1 MNRWAPLAL
10 ALLPMFLLSGCAN
23 VLFHEQDRLAMGG
36 KYAEIAGTP
45 QTEKTTKAESVSPNN
60 AGLAGKCLAYSKLK
74 TYDKLFSCI
83 EQMESNIAKGD
94 TIIEHH
100 GLFSWNYPENIVA
113 MPGLLRAEALI
124 DFGEYDKS
132 ASLSRAIHES
142 LPGIEWTSKDT
153 RNSWQRRFRIRALG
167 LLSLAMA
174 LKGERERAEQS
185 ISELA
190 TIEASAYEFWLTPG
204 GVSTAIAK
212 EKRFVLARAHMAL
225 GNYDKVIEDPPDFW
239 EAFGALS
246 EGLLGY
252 SLFAY
257 IDLPKAFMKSKALY
271 ETGKIN
277 EAKSG
282 YDRLLS
288 QPESR
293 SNGEIYW
300 QILHDR
306 GRIAEAEG
314 QVEAA
319 IGFYRQA
326 IDVIE
331 GQRSS
336 INTEASK
343 IGFVGDKQSV
353 YGRLVALLV
362 AQAHRE
368 EAFDYVERSKSRS
381 LVDLLASKK
390 DFASKEGAPEEV
402 RKALVTLNTAELASY
417 AQDGS
422 APREERSGV
431 RSLRVAHQQIRQ
443 LAPELSTLLSV
454 SSIPVAELRQRIGA
468 DETLV
473 EYYQQDA
480 ALYAFV
486 LGRDRLHAIK
496 LESGGMNDEISAFRS
511 ALTRPESTDW
521 KVPAQALYQRLWQ
534 PLEPLIAGSRVVIVA
549 HGALHYLPF
558 AALQRTDGAF
568 LIDFASMRMLPS
580 ASVLKFLNPLTDA
593 SPARL
598 LVLGN
603 PDLGDSR
610 LDLEFAGEE
619 ARLIAGSQANAQL
632 WMRKEASETNFK
644 NSGKNYARIHFAS
657 HGKFNADSP
666 LESGLYLA
674 RDATNDGVLTVGELY
689 SMTLNA
695 DLVTLSACETGLGK
709 VARGDDV
716 VGLAR
721 GFLYAGSR
729 SIVASLWSVDDEATG
744 ILMKRLYDNL
754 KKIPKDES
762 LRQAQIKTRQQFPHP
777 YYWAAFQL
785 SGRAD

>member
-1 MNRWAPLAL
+1 M
-10 ALLPMFLLSGCAN
+10 
-23 VLFHEQDRLAMGG
+23 
-36 KYAEIAGTP
+36 
-45 QTEKTTKAESVSPNN
+45 
-60 AGLAGKCLAYSKLK
+60 
-74 TYDKLFSCI
+74 
-83 EQMESNIAKGD
+83 
-94 TIIEHH
+94 
-100 GLFSWNYPENIVA
+100 
-113 MPGLLRAEALI
+113 
-124 DFGEYDKS
+124 
-132 ASLSRAIHES
+132 
-142 LPGIEWTSKDT
+142 
-153 RNSWQRRFRIRALG
+153 
-167 LLSLAMA
+167 
-174 LKGERERAEQS
+174 
-185 ISELA
+185 
-190 TIEASAYEFWLTPG
+190 
-204 GVSTAIAK
+204 
-212 EKRFVLARAHMAL
+212 
-225 GNYDKVIEDPPDFW
+225 
-239 EAFGALS
+239 
-246 EGLLGY
+246 
-252 SLFAY
+252 
-257 IDLPKAFMKSKALY
+257 
-271 ETGKIN
+271 
-277 EAKSG
+277 
-282 YDRLLS
+282 
-288 QPESR
+288 
-293 SNGEIYW
+293 
-300 QILHDR
+300 
-306 GRIAEAEG
+306 
-314 QVEAA
+314 
-319 IGFYRQA
+319 
-326 IDVIE
+326 
-331 GQRSS
+331 
-336 INTEASK
+336 
-343 IGFVGDKQSV
+343 
-353 YGRLVALLV
+353 
-362 AQAHRE
+362 
-368 EAFDYVERSKSRS
+368 
-381 LVDLLASKK
+381 
-390 DFASKEGAPEEV
+390 
-402 RKALVTLNTAELASY
+402 TLNTAELASY

-549 HGALHYLPF
+549 HGTLHYLPF

-568 LIDFASMRMLPS
+568 LIDLASMRMLPS